1 MVYVYMLCISVV
13 KCNYIHM
20 YICIEVYMCAY
31 VSVYNIIH
39 THTHTQLGQLELSA
53 ATPAATPCA
62 QRVQADMALQTSF
75 DLLTGRSLLPL

>member
-39 THTHTQLGQLELSA
+39 THTHTVG
-53 ATPAATPCA
+53 ATRIVGGDTSSDTLRPARA
-62 QRVQADMALQTSF
+62 
-75 DLLTGRSLLPL
+75 G